1 MKITKYEHAC
11 IVLEEQGK
19 KLIIDPGNF
28 TKDFGDLHDIA
39 AIVITHIH
47 PDHFYPEHIS
57 AIMGTSPGI
66 PVFTTTDVAT
76 EWKTG
81 IATPVKMG
89 DEHTAGPF
97 TLRFYGDTHAEIH
110 SSVPR
115 QQNTGVLVNNTFY
128 YPGDSFTAP
137 NTPVAVLAVPA
148 AAPWLKASEAMD
160 FVATVA
166 PSTRCFRTHDAHLSE
181 RGLASIDNWLT
192 YAAERA
198 NVRYNPLAPGESF
211 EY

>member
-1 MKITKYEHAC
+1 MKLTKYEHAC
-11 IVLEEQGK
+11 VVLEEQDK

-28 TKDFGDLHDIA
+28 TKDFGDLHDVA

-66 PVFTTTDVAT
+66 PLFTTPEVAT
-76 EWKTG
+76 AWKTG
-81 IATPVKMG
+81 IATVVKAG

-97 TLRFYGDTHAEIH
+97 TLRFYGEMHAEIH
-110 SSVPR
+110 PSVPR
-115 QQNTGVLVNNTFY
+115 QQNTGVMVNDTFY
-128 YPGDSFTAP
+128 YPGDSLTVP
-137 NTPVAVLAVPA
+137 NQPVAVLALPA

-160 FVATVA
+160 FMAAVK
-166 PSTRCFRTHDAHLSE
+166 PSQRCFRTHDTHLSE

-192 YAAERA
+192 QIAQTATIHYR
-198 NVRYNPLAPGESF
+198 PLAPGESF
-211 EY
+211 EF